1 MVFAKSLDK
10 NGLCKSHGR
19 SLNTSLEC
27 CFSHVIIYLRYGNSN
42 ILWRTLMEITTKD
55 FKHCVLLNLKGRV
68 DSSTA
73 PQLSKTMEKI
83 NEAGTY
89 KIVVDMSG
97 LEYMSSA
104 GFRALLATQRNCKRY
119 NRGEVVLAVVPA
131 RIHEA
136 LELAGF
142 TELFKTFDDSLTAVG
157 QF

>member
-1 MVFAKSLDK
+1 
-10 NGLCKSHGR
+10 
-19 SLNTSLEC
+19 
-27 CFSHVIIYLRYGNSN
+27 
-42 ILWRTLMEITTKD
+42 MEITTKE
-55 FKHCVLLNLKGRV
+55 FKHCVMLNLTGRV

-73 PQLSKTMEKI
+73 PQFSKAMDKI
-83 NEAGTY
+83 NQGGTY
-89 KIVVDMSG
+89 KIVVNMSG

-119 NRGEVVLAVVPA
+119 NRGEVVLAMVPA

-142 TELFKTFDDSLTAVG
+142 TELFRTFDDALAAVG